1 MNIIDLFHVILGA
14 IKSGNLPQVGY
25 ISYLVLA
32 VLVAF
37 EGPLATLLGAAAAS
51 AGFMKPELVFLSA
64 AGGNLTADVLWYYLG
79 YAGRVDW
86 IFKHS
91 NWFGWNRS
99 KMDHLM
105 QGMHDHAPQILFL
118 AKLTAAFTIPSL
130 MAAGFSRVPVRR
142 WLPFLAIAET
152 LWTGSLV
159 IVGFYATESIKQIQ
173 NGIQYVLILG
183 SLIFIFFIVWVV
195 FRRYITHKA
204 NYREFF
210 AEEQDENSQEGLKN
224 TK

>member
-1 MNIIDLFHVILGA
+1 MTLIDLFHVILGA
-14 IKSGNLPQVGY
+14 VKSGSLPQVGY
-25 ISYLVLA
+25 VSYLVLA
-32 VLVAF
+32 VLVAV
-37 EGPLATLLGAAAAS
+37 EGPVATLLGAAAAS

-64 AGGNLTADVLWYYLG
+64 ACGNMMADLLWYYLG
-79 YAGRVDW
+79 YAGRVNW

-91 NWFGWNRS
+91 SWFGWNRA

-105 QGMHDHAPQILFL
+105 QGMHDHAPKILFL

-159 IVGFYATESIKQIQ
+159 FMGFYATESIKQIQ
-173 NGIQYVLILG
+173 NGMQYVLLLG
-183 SLIFIFFIVWVV
+183 SIIFVFFIVWIV
-195 FRRYITHKA
+195 FRRYIRNKEG
-204 NYREFF
+204 YRELF
-210 AEEQDENSQEGLKN
+210 ADEQDENSEDGIKN

>member
-1 MNIIDLFHVILGA
+1 
-14 IKSGNLPQVGY
+14 
-25 ISYLVLA
+25 
-32 VLVAF
+32 
-37 EGPLATLLGAAAAS
+37 
-51 AGFMKPELVFLSA
+51 VFLSA
-64 AGGNLTADVLWYYLG
+64 AGGNMTADLLWYYLG

-86 IFKHS
+86 IFNHS

-105 QGMHDHAPQILFL
+105 QGMHDHAPKILFL

-130 MAAGFSRVPVRR
+130 LAAGFSRVPLRR

-159 IVGFYATESIKQIQ
+159 IIGFYATESIKQIQ
-173 NGIQYVLILG
+173 NGIQYVLLLG
-183 SLIFIFFIVWVV
+183 SLVFVIFIIWIVL
-195 FRRYITHKA
+195 RRYIKNKA
-204 NYREFF
+204 DFREFF
-210 AEEQDENSQEGLKN
+210 GEEEEENSQEDLDQ